1 MQLTSM
7 SEWTTEEAP
16 CEGTLLT
23 SDTVVSEL
31 TDCTSSESNTATNS
45 TNNLTVCEEN
55 SLFESNELRTIF
67 GLHHSDTPTPMKHL
81 LTPDTFDREL
91 PTFSATGAPGDSG
104 ITAGNFFGRFRCQ
117 STSPMDT
124 HRSIF
129 APAPKRNLF
138 ESIMATRENCLFGGA
153 TRAPERVVKPKANA
167 G

>member
-7 SEWTTEEAP
+7 SECTTP
-16 CEGTLLT
+16 CEGRLLT

-31 TDCTSSESNTATNS
+31 TECTTSESNTTTNS
-45 TNNLTVCEEN
+45 TNNLTMCEDN

-91 PTFSATGAPGDSG
+91 PMFSSTYDPSDSG

-117 STSPMDT
+117 SASPMDT

-153 TRAPERVVKPKANA
+153 TRAPEGVVKLKPKANA